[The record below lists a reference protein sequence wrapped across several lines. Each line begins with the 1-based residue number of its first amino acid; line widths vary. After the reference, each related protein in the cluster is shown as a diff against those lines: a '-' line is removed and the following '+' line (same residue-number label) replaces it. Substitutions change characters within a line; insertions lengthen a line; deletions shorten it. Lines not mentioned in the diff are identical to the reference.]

1 MGYKFISLYL
11 ATSIISV
18 LAPLLKNFP
27 IHSPINKKNKKK
39 FLNLFLLCEP
49 VALNTLTSVNRS
61 DSH

>member
-27 IHSPINKKNKKK
+27 IHSPHKQKKQEEISQP
-39 FLNLFLLCEP
+39 LL
-49 VALNTLTSVNRS
+49 AL
-61 DSH
+61 